1 MEKSIETIW
10 KKGFLDD
17 SALIAPKV
25 NDLYSA
31 KSDHI
36 IEKFK
41 RMFRF
46 NLTAIAIGTFLGT
59 GGLMLVQLP
68 ITAIA
73 VFITTAVVFLVN
85 KRELKDLEKVDTTVS
100 SYDYLKSFDDW
111 MNGQLKL
118 NARMAKFY
126 YPFIFLGLAVG
137 LWFSLHG
144 HRIFHGLAGIPEDG
158 WLINGIPVFMMI
170 PVLVITF
177 LLWLFGDNLYRLELN
192 AFYGRVLAKLDE
204 LLADMET
211 LRLDESEDEQ

>member
-59 GGLMLVQLP
+59 GGLMLVKLP

-144 HRIFHGLAGIPEDG
+144 PRIFHGLAGIPEDG